1 MSEQAPRELYD
12 CRDAFAGTLEA
23 LAELD
28 DRVVVVVNDS
38 VGSSKLAAFKT
49 RFPTRLIDVGIA
61 EGDMVGVAAGLANGG
76 RIPFVSAASC
86 FLTARALEQIKVDV
100 AYSMANVKLC
110 GMSPGVAY
118 GELGPTHHSIEDIA
132 WLRAIAELPIIVP
145 ADPLETEGAIREAA
159 AHQGPV
165 FIRVSRT
172 PVPAVYRP
180 DYCFAI
186 GPAVKLREGRDVT
199 IVANGILLSRALD
212 TADLLAAADQISAR
226 VLAIP
231 TVKPLDVEAIIEAA
245 RETGG
250 IVTLEEHTVY
260 GGLGGAVA
268 ETVVSECPVP
278 MRIIGIPGVFA
289 PTGSASWLLD
299 HFGLT
304 VDNVRKAALE
314 LVRLKSG
321 A

>member
-1 MSEQAPRELYD
+1 
-12 CRDAFAGTLEA
+12 
-23 LAELD
+23 
-28 DRVVVVVNDS
+28 
-38 VGSSKLAAFKT
+38 
-49 RFPTRLIDVGIA
+49 
-61 EGDMVGVAAGLANGG
+61 
-76 RIPFVSAASC
+76 
-86 FLTARALEQIKVDV
+86 
-100 AYSMANVKLC
+100 
-110 GMSPGVAY
+110 
-118 GELGPTHHSIEDIA
+118 
-132 WLRAIAELPIIVP
+132 
-145 ADPLETEGAIREAA
+145 
-159 AHQGPV
+159 
-165 FIRVSRT
+165 
-172 PVPAVYRP
+172 
-180 DYCFAI
+180 
-186 GPAVKLREGRDVT
+186 VKLREGRDVT

>member
-1 MSEQAPRELYD
+1 M
-12 CRDAFAGTLEA
+12 
-23 LAELD
+23 
-28 DRVVVVVNDS
+28 
-38 VGSSKLAAFKT
+38 
-49 RFPTRLIDVGIA
+49 
-61 EGDMVGVAAGLANGG
+61 ANGG